1 MDVIYLDSLFGLN
14 LLIDYCLVL
23 ASARVC
29 GVVLRRW
36 RYALAAL
43 IGALYAALM
52 VLPGC
57 GWLAN
62 GAMKLAL
69 GAAMALIAFGG
80 EAHLARCTVVF
91 FAVSAAFGGA
101 VYAAS
106 MLAGVSPGSGALVT
120 VSGRVLALSFAAC
133 YAAVSLV
140 FRRRAKAADRE
151 VRTVTVTLAGRSVTL
166 KALRDSGNDLHDP
179 VSGLPAAVVERA
191 AVLPLFPALHAL
203 PDDAVQTLEA
213 LSALPECTGRVV
225 LLPYRAV
232 GVAGALLPAFRP
244 DSVRID
250 GMPEPMLLALSAQA
264 LTSDGAFA
272 MVLPPKKLRR
282 GFRAKTTG
290 KTTYALGGAA
300 AAAAR
305 QRAGAVLH
313 RRERHHARP
322 ARPRGRAAGYPGARR
337 RERGGRFPA
346 HRAQPAAGGVHRAPV

>member
-23 ASARVC
+23 VSARVC

-52 VLPGC
+52 VLPGF

-62 GAMKLAL
+62 GMMKLAL

-80 EAHLARCTVVF
+80 EAHIVRCTVVF

-140 FRRRAKAADRE
+140 FRRRARAADRE

-166 KALRDSGNDLHDP
+166 
-179 VSGLPAAVVERA
+179 
-191 AVLPLFPALHAL
+191 
-203 PDDAVQTLEA
+203 
-213 LSALPECTGRVV
+213 
-225 LLPYRAV
+225 
-232 GVAGALLPAFRP
+232 
-244 DSVRID
+244 
-250 GMPEPMLLALSAQA
+250 
-264 LTSDGAFA
+264 
-272 MVLPPKKLRR
+272 RR
-282 GFRAKTTG
+282 RWAS
-290 KTTYALGGAA
+290 
-300 AAAAR
+300 
-305 QRAGAVLH
+305 
-313 RRERHHARP
+313 
-322 ARPRGRAAGYPGARR
+322 ARR
-337 RERGGRFPA
+337 CCRCFRRCAHCRTTRCRRWRRSARCRSAPA
-346 HRAQPAAGGVHRAPV
+346 GSCCCRIVRLA

>member
-62 GAMKLAL
+62 GVMKLAL

-80 EAHLARCTVVF
+80 EAHLVRCTVVF

-140 FRRRAKAADRE
+140 FRRRAKAVADAHPQWE
-151 VRTVTVTLAGRSVTL
+151 
-166 KALRDSGNDLHDP
+166 DSMEQLGNRLYLM
-179 VSGLPAAVVERA
+179 G
-191 AVLPLFPALHAL
+191 FPAE
-203 PDDAVQTLEA
+203 PKTA
-213 LSALPECTGRVV
+213 LSAEIRLPE
-225 LLPYRAV
+225 
-232 GVAGALLPAFRP
+232 GV
-244 DSVRID
+244 
-250 GMPEPMLLALSAQA
+250 
-264 LTSDGAFA
+264 TSRNTVDWR
-272 MVLPPKKLRR
+272 LREIL
-282 GFRAKTTG
+282 FM
-290 KTTYALGGAA
+290 
-300 AAAAR
+300 
-305 QRAGAVLH
+305 
-313 RRERHHARP
+313 
-322 ARPRGRAAGYPGARR
+322 
-337 RERGGRFPA
+337 
-346 HRAQPAAGGVHRAPV
+346 

>member
-23 ASARVC
+23 VSARVC

-52 VLPGC
+52 VLPGF

-62 GAMKLAL
+62 GMMKLAL

-80 EAHLARCTVVF
+80 EAHLVRCTVVF

-140 FRRRAKAADRE
+140 FRRRVRAADR
-151 VRTVTVTLAGRSVTL
+151 
-166 KALRDSGNDLHDP
+166 D
-179 VSGLPAAVVERA
+179 
-191 AVLPLFPALHAL
+191 F
-203 PDDAVQTLEA
+203 
-213 LSALPECTGRVV
+213 
-225 LLPYRAV
+225 LLC
-232 GVAGALLPAFRP
+232 L
-244 DSVRID
+244 
-250 GMPEPMLLALSAQA
+250 
-264 LTSDGAFA
+264 
-272 MVLPPKKLRR
+272 
-282 GFRAKTTG
+282 
-290 KTTYALGGAA
+290 
-300 AAAAR
+300 
-305 QRAGAVLH
+305 
-313 RRERHHARP
+313 
-322 ARPRGRAAGYPGARR
+322 
-337 RERGGRFPA
+337 
-346 HRAQPAAGGVHRAPV
+346 

>member
-80 EAHLARCTVVF
+80 EAHLVRCTVVF

-191 AVLPLFPALHAL
+191 AVLPIFPALHAL
-203 PDDAVQTLEA
+203 PDDAVQALEV
-213 LSALPECTGRVV
+213 LGALPECTGRVV

-244 DSVRID
+244 DSVMID
-250 GMPEPMLLALSAQA
+250 GAAEPMLLALSAQA

-272 MVLPPKKLRR
+272 MVLPPKS
-282 GFRAKTTG
+282 
-290 KTTYALGGAA
+290 
-300 AAAAR
+300 
-305 QRAGAVLH
+305 
-313 RRERHHARP
+313 
-322 ARPRGRAAGYPGARR
+322 
-337 RERGGRFPA
+337 
-346 HRAQPAAGGVHRAPV
+346 

>member
-62 GAMKLAL
+62 GAMKLTL

-80 EAHLARCTVVF
+80 EAHLVRCTVVF

-203 PDDAVQTLEA
+203 P
-213 LSALPECTGRVV
+213 ECTGRVV

-244 DSVRID
+244 DSVMID

-272 MVLPPKKLRR
+272 MVLPPKN
-282 GFRAKTTG
+282 
-290 KTTYALGGAA
+290 
-300 AAAAR
+300 
-305 QRAGAVLH
+305 
-313 RRERHHARP
+313 
-322 ARPRGRAAGYPGARR
+322 
-337 RERGGRFPA
+337 
-346 HRAQPAAGGVHRAPV
+346 

>member
-23 ASARVC
+23 VSARVC

-52 VLPGC
+52 VLPGF

-62 GAMKLAL
+62 GIMKLAL

-80 EAHLARCTVVF
+80 EAHLVRCTVVF

-140 FRRRAKAADRE
+140 FRRRARAADRE
-151 VRTVTVTLAGRSVTL
+151 VRTVTVTLAG
-166 KALRDSGNDLHDP
+166 
-179 VSGLPAAVVERA
+179 
-191 AVLPLFPALHAL
+191 PLATA
-203 PDDAVQTLEA
+203 
-213 LSALPECTGRVV
+213 
-225 LLPYRAV
+225 
-232 GVAGALLPAFRP
+232 
-244 DSVRID
+244 
-250 GMPEPMLLALSAQA
+250 
-264 LTSDGAFA
+264 
-272 MVLPPKKLRR
+272 
-282 GFRAKTTG
+282 
-290 KTTYALGGAA
+290 
-300 AAAAR
+300 
-305 QRAGAVLH
+305 
-313 RRERHHARP
+313 
-322 ARPRGRAAGYPGARR
+322 
-337 RERGGRFPA
+337 
-346 HRAQPAAGGVHRAPV
+346 

>member
-80 EAHLARCTVVF
+80 EAHLVRCTVVF

-203 PDDAVQTLEA
+203 PDDAV
-213 LSALPECTGRVV
+213 
-225 LLPYRAV
+225 
-232 GVAGALLPAFRP
+232 
-244 DSVRID
+244 
-250 GMPEPMLLALSAQA
+250 
-264 LTSDGAFA
+264 
-272 MVLPPKKLRR
+272 
-282 GFRAKTTG
+282 
-290 KTTYALGGAA
+290 
-300 AAAAR
+300 
-305 QRAGAVLH
+305 
-313 RRERHHARP
+313 
-322 ARPRGRAAGYPGARR
+322 
-337 RERGGRFPA
+337 
-346 HRAQPAAGGVHRAPV
+346 

>member
-80 EAHLARCTVVF
+80 EAHLVRCTVVF

-120 VSGRVLALSFAAC
+120 VSGRVLALSFA
-133 YAAVSLV
+133 
-140 FRRRAKAADRE
+140 
-151 VRTVTVTLAGRSVTL
+151 
-166 KALRDSGNDLHDP
+166 
-179 VSGLPAAVVERA
+179 
-191 AVLPLFPALHAL
+191 
-203 PDDAVQTLEA
+203 
-213 LSALPECTGRVV
+213 ALPECTGRVV

-264 LTSDGAFA
+264 LTSDDAFA
-272 MVLPPKKLRR
+272 MVLPPKN
-282 GFRAKTTG
+282 
-290 KTTYALGGAA
+290 
-300 AAAAR
+300 
-305 QRAGAVLH
+305 
-313 RRERHHARP
+313 
-322 ARPRGRAAGYPGARR
+322 
-337 RERGGRFPA
+337 
-346 HRAQPAAGGVHRAPV
+346 

>member
-29 GVVLRRW
+29 GVVLHRW

-80 EAHLARCTVVF
+80 EAHLVRCTVVF

-120 VSGRVLALSFAAC
+120 VSGRVLA
-133 YAAVSLV
+133 
-140 FRRRAKAADRE
+140 
-151 VRTVTVTLAGRSVTL
+151 
-166 KALRDSGNDLHDP
+166 
-179 VSGLPAAVVERA
+179 
-191 AVLPLFPALHAL
+191 LFPALHAL

-272 MVLPPKKLRR
+272 MVLPPKN
-282 GFRAKTTG
+282 
-290 KTTYALGGAA
+290 
-300 AAAAR
+300 
-305 QRAGAVLH
+305 
-313 RRERHHARP
+313 
-322 ARPRGRAAGYPGARR
+322 
-337 RERGGRFPA
+337 
-346 HRAQPAAGGVHRAPV
+346 

>member
-29 GVVLRRW
+29 GVVLHRW

-80 EAHLARCTVVF
+80 EAHLVRCTVVF

-166 KALRDSGNDLHDP
+166 KALRVSGN
-179 VSGLPAAVVERA
+179 GGRA
-191 AVLPLFPALHAL
+191 
-203 PDDAVQTLEA
+203 
-213 LSALPECTGRVV
+213 R
-225 LLPYRAV
+225 
-232 GVAGALLPAFRP
+232 
-244 DSVRID
+244 
-250 GMPEPMLLALSAQA
+250 
-264 LTSDGAFA
+264 
-272 MVLPPKKLRR
+272 
-282 GFRAKTTG
+282 
-290 KTTYALGGAA
+290 GGAA
-300 AAAAR
+300 AVSSAAR
-305 QRAGAVLH
+305 AAGRRSADTGGAQCAAGVH
-313 RRERHHARP
+313 RP
-322 ARPRGRAAGYPGARR
+322 GRAAAVP
-337 RERGGRFPA
+337 RGGRG
-346 HRAQPAAGGVHRAPV
+346 RRTAAGVPAGQREDRRHAGADAAGAECAGAHI

>member
-23 ASARVC
+23 VSARVC

-52 VLPGC
+52 VLPGF

-62 GAMKLAL
+62 GMMKLAL

-80 EAHLARCTVVF
+80 EAHLVRCTVVF

-140 FRRRAKAADRE
+140 FRRRARAADRE
-151 VRTVTVTLAGRSVTL
+151 VRTVTVTLAGPCATAATTCTTRC
-166 KALRDSGNDLHDP
+166 
-179 VSGLPAAVVERA
+179 PA
-191 AVLPLFPALHAL
+191 
-203 PDDAVQTLEA
+203 
-213 LSALPECTGRVV
+213 C
-225 LLPYRAV
+225 
-232 GVAGALLPAFRP
+232 
-244 DSVRID
+244 
-250 GMPEPMLLALSAQA
+250 
-264 LTSDGAFA
+264 
-272 MVLPPKKLRR
+272 
-282 GFRAKTTG
+282 
-290 KTTYALGGAA
+290 
-300 AAAAR
+300 
-305 QRAGAVLH
+305 
-313 RRERHHARP
+313 
-322 ARPRGRAAGYPGARR
+322 RR
-337 RERGGRFPA
+337 RWSSARLCCRCFRRCAHCRTTRCRRWRRSTRCRSAPA
-346 HRAQPAAGGVHRAPV
+346 GSCCCRIVRWA

>member
-23 ASARVC
+23 VSARVC
-29 GVVLRRW
+29 GVVLHRW

-52 VLPGC
+52 VLPGF

-62 GAMKLAL
+62 GMMKLAL

-80 EAHLARCTVVF
+80 EAHLVRCTVVF

-120 VSGRVLALSFAAC
+120 VSGRVLALSFAVC

-140 FRRRAKAADRE
+140 FRRRARAADRE

-166 KALRDSGNDLHDP
+166 RALRDSGNDLHDP

-191 AVLPLFPALHAL
+191 AVLPLFPA
-203 PDDAVQTLEA
+203 VR
-213 LSALPECTGRVV
+213 ALPECTGRVV

-232 GVAGALLPAFRP
+232 GVTGALLPAFRP
-244 DSVRID
+244 DSVKID
-250 GMPEPMLLALSAQA
+250 GAAEPMLLALSAQA

-272 MVLPPKKLRR
+272 MVLPPKS
-282 GFRAKTTG
+282 
-290 KTTYALGGAA
+290 
-300 AAAAR
+300 
-305 QRAGAVLH
+305 
-313 RRERHHARP
+313 
-322 ARPRGRAAGYPGARR
+322 
-337 RERGGRFPA
+337 
-346 HRAQPAAGGVHRAPV
+346 

>member
-23 ASARVC
+23 VSARVC
-29 GVVLRRW
+29 GVVLHRW

-52 VLPGC
+52 VLPGF

-62 GAMKLAL
+62 GMMKLAL

-80 EAHLARCTVVF
+80 EAHLVRCTVVF

-120 VSGRVLALSFAAC
+120 
-133 YAAVSLV
+133 
-140 FRRRAKAADRE
+140 
-151 VRTVTVTLAGRSVTL
+151 
-166 KALRDSGNDLHDP
+166 
-179 VSGLPAAVVERA
+179 AAVVERA
-191 AVLPLFPALHAL
+191 AVLPLFPAVRAL
-203 PDDAVQTLEA
+203 PDDAVQALEA

-232 GVAGALLPAFRP
+232 GVTGALLPAFRP
-244 DSVRID
+244 DSVKID
-250 GMPEPMLLALSAQA
+250 GAAEPMLLALSAQA

-272 MVLPPKKLRR
+272 MVLPPKS
-282 GFRAKTTG
+282 
-290 KTTYALGGAA
+290 
-300 AAAAR
+300 
-305 QRAGAVLH
+305 
-313 RRERHHARP
+313 
-322 ARPRGRAAGYPGARR
+322 
-337 RERGGRFPA
+337 
-346 HRAQPAAGGVHRAPV
+346 

>member
-23 ASARVC
+23 VSARVC

-52 VLPGC
+52 VLPGF

-62 GAMKLAL
+62 GMMKLAL

-80 EAHLARCTVVF
+80 EAHLVRCTVVF

-140 FRRRAKAADRE
+140 FRLRARAADRE

-166 KALRDSGNDLHDP
+166 RALRDSGNDLHDP

-191 AVLPLFPALHAL
+191 AVLPLFPAVRAL
-203 PDDAVQTLEA
+203 PDDAVQALEA
-213 LSALPECTGRVV
+213 LRVV

-232 GVAGALLPAFRP
+232 GVTGALLPAFRP
-244 DSVRID
+244 DSVKID
-250 GMPEPMLLALSAQA
+250 GAAEPMLLALSAQA

-272 MVLPPKKLRR
+272 MVLPPKS
-282 GFRAKTTG
+282 
-290 KTTYALGGAA
+290 
-300 AAAAR
+300 
-305 QRAGAVLH
+305 
-313 RRERHHARP
+313 
-322 ARPRGRAAGYPGARR
+322 
-337 RERGGRFPA
+337 
-346 HRAQPAAGGVHRAPV
+346 

>member
-23 ASARVC
+23 VSARVC

-52 VLPGC
+52 VLLGF

-62 GAMKLAL
+62 GMMKLAL

-80 EAHLARCTVVF
+80 EAHLVRCTVVF

-133 YAAVSLV
+133 YAAMSLV
-140 FRRRAKAADRE
+140 FRRRARAADRE

-166 KALRDSGNDLHDP
+166 RALRDSGNDLHDP

-191 AVLPLFPALHAL
+191 AVLPLFPAVRAL
-203 PDDAVQTLEA
+203 PDDAVQALEA

-232 GVAGALLPAFRP
+232 GVTGALLPAFRP
-244 DSVRID
+244 DSVKID
-250 GMPEPMLLALSAQA
+250 GAAEPMLLALSAQA

-272 MVLPPKKLRR
+272 MVLPPKS
-282 GFRAKTTG
+282 
-290 KTTYALGGAA
+290 
-300 AAAAR
+300 
-305 QRAGAVLH
+305 
-313 RRERHHARP
+313 
-322 ARPRGRAAGYPGARR
+322 
-337 RERGGRFPA
+337 
-346 HRAQPAAGGVHRAPV
+346 